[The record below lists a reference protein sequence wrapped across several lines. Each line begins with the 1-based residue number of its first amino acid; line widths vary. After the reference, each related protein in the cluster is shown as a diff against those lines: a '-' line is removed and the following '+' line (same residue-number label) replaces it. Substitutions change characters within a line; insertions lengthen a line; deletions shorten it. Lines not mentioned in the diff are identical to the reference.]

1 MFSSIDWNF
10 VQTLLLPL
18 ASPLAAIFAWPVPFA
33 ICAIATFAI
42 AFAIS
47 LVIVLSARWHA
58 HVSADHLDEVQKIHT
73 GNIPRIGGLAIAIA
87 LAYAGMDLL
96 SNAKL
101 NLLVLLGLAALPAF
115 IFGFLEDL
123 TNSVSVRV
131 RFIATLLAGIV
142 GCFLL
147 EHNLHSVGFET
158 IDAMLSYAAFAIVF
172 TAVASAGLATS
183 INMIDGLNGLS
194 SFISI
199 AILLG
204 LATLAN
210 HAGDMAIYRV
220 AVLGVCAI
228 AGFAVFNWPFGKI
241 FLGDGGAYLIGFF
254 IAWIA
259 ILIRSRDG
267 QSISAFAMLLV
278 CAYPIIET
286 LFSMARRITIK
297 KLVGAPD
304 QKHLHHLI
312 FFHVKYS
319 FHVPARRA
327 NSVAG
332 LLTALLAIPPI
343 LLAVQHPSDK
353 PLLLT
358 LFVIFTLLYLCLYI
372 LLSKW
377 ARRVHA
383 RKHAQFTANP
393 FEDRSRL
400 SKLS

>member
-1 MFSSIDWNF
+1 M
-10 VQTLLLPL
+10 QTVLLPL
-18 ASPLAAIFAWPVPFA
+18 ASPLAAFFAWPVPFA

-47 LVIVLSARWHA
+47 LVIVLSAHWHG
-58 HVSADHLDEVQKIHT
+58 HISADHFDEVQKIHT
-73 GNIPRIGGLAIAIA
+73 GNIPRIGGLAIAVA

-131 RFIATLLAGIV
+131 RFIATLAAGVV
-142 GCFLL
+142 GCYLI

-158 IDAMLSYAAFAIVF
+158 IDAVLSFAGVAIIF
-172 TAVASAGLATS
+172 TAIASAGLATS

-210 HAGDMAIYRV
+210 QVGDVAIYQMAI
-220 AVLGVCAI
+220 LGVCAI
-228 AGFAVFNWPFGKI
+228 AGFAVLNWPFGKI

-254 IAWIA
+254 IAWVA

-267 QSISAFAMLLV
+267 GISAFAMLLV
-278 CAYPIIET
+278 CAYPITET

-304 QKHLHHLI
+304 QQHLHHLI
-312 FFHVKYS
+312 FYHVKYS
-319 FHVPARRA
+319 FHVPAGRV

-343 LLAVQHPSDK
+343 LLAVQYPSDK
-353 PLLLT
+353 AVLLT
-358 LFVIFTLLYLCLYI
+358 LFVIFTVLYLCLYI

-377 ARRVHA
+377 ARRLHA
-383 RKHAQFTANP
+383 KKHAPAHSQP
-393 FEDRSRL
+393 I
-400 SKLS
+400 